1 MRFDLEE
8 LEIGVQAFSPEEI
21 LLETS
26 PRRVR
31 ALFGG
36 VVIADSRRTAL
47 MLEPGRLPVY
57 YFPPSDVRT
66 DLLAPHP
73 QGESSPLKGKATYW
87 SIAVDGRA
95 AEKVAWSY
103 RDPPRGCPNIGGYF
117 AFYWRQMDAWFEED
131 EEMFGHAKDPYKRI
145 DVLNSSCHVE
155 VVAAGKTVA
164 DTTHPTLLFETGL
177 PVRYYIPKLDVRFQL
192 LTPSK
197 TQSTCAYKGTT
208 SEYWQM
214 EISPGQVKD
223 VAWCYRAPS
232 LECSKIANL
241 VCFFNE
247 RVDAIYVDGEPI
259 EKVETIW

>member
-1 MRFDLEE
+1 MSIDLEE
-8 LEIGVQAFSPEEI
+8 LKIGAQASSPEEI
-21 LLETS
+21 RVETS
-26 PRRVR
+26 PRRIRV
-31 ALFGG
+31 LFGG
-36 VVIADSRRTAL
+36 VAIADSRRTLL

-66 DLLAPHP
+66 ELLAPNA
-73 QGESSPLKGKATYW
+73 QEELSPLKGKVTYW
-87 SIAVDGRA
+87 SIAVEDRS

-103 RDPPRGCPNIGGYF
+103 RDSPPGCPNIGGYF
-117 AFYWRQMDAWFEED
+117 AFYWNQMDAWFEED

-145 DVLNSSCHVE
+145 DILHSSCHVE

-177 PVRYYIPKLDVRFQL
+177 PVRYYILKLDVRFQL

-197 TQSTCAYKGTT
+197 TQSTCPYKGIT

-214 EISPGQVKD
+214 EIAPGEVKD
-223 VAWCYRAPS
+223 VAWCYRTPTPES
-232 LECSKIANL
+232 SKIANL

-247 RVDAIYVDGEPI
+247 RVDAIYVDGEPV
-259 EKVETIW
+259 ERPETIW